1 MNKNHLDALRK
12 ENQIFEVLKSDFVVK
27 AVFTFIH
34 ENYICFVI
42 EYMYGGD
49 LGSILEKMGRFDE
62 SVARFYIAE
71 IILAVEY
78 LHSCNIIHRDLKPD
92 NLLLDK
98 HGHIKLTE
106 YFIH

>member
-1 MNKNHLDALRK
+1 M
-12 ENQIFEVLKSDFVVK
+12 
-27 AVFTFIH
+27 
-34 ENYICFVI
+34 

-49 LGSILEKMGRFDE
+49 LGSVLEKVCRFDE
-62 SVARFYIAE
+62 TCARFYIAE

-98 HGHIKLTE
+98 YGHIKLTE
-106 YFIH
+106 YLF